1 MCSACPYSNDDNFVP
16 DLHNIPTT
24 YVVKK
29 DCSRHKKRLKIIIDF
44 PIIDAASTLVLQQR
58 QYDIFEE
65 YMVLIKAFHIHS
77 ERTAVRMGKLYLSC
91 LSLLSEEQ
99 GWRNT

>member
-1 MCSACPYSNDDNFVP
+1 M
-16 DLHNIPTT
+16 
-24 YVVKK
+24 
-29 DCSRHKKRLKIIIDF
+29 DF

-65 YMVLIKAFHIHS
+65 YMVLIKAFHIDS

-91 LSLLSEEQ
+91 LSLLSEEP
-99 GWRNT
+99 GWRNA

>member
-1 MCSACPYSNDDNFVP
+1 M
-16 DLHNIPTT
+16 
-24 YVVKK
+24 
-29 DCSRHKKRLKIIIDF
+29 DF

-77 ERTAVRMGKLYLSC
+77 KRTAVRMGKLYLSC
-91 LSLLSEEQ
+91 LSLLSE
-99 GWRNT
+99 